1 MVFMSST
8 YSCGNF
14 PRVFPWKRLVW
25 LVFITLY
32 AALFFYNSL
41 LSVSGRWLIYLYT
54 LILILWLDTEYFERR
69 LFFQSGLIPLE
80 IYDHTVF
87 LMLLR
92 TGLALCFY
100 ASFITGLST
109 VIWWRRFQIGLYP
122 LTTLAAIALLAA
134 AVILRRRFHQQ
145 PPDQPGAVFHFHHS
159 VSLILLS
166 LALGY
171 DSYLALALVVA
182 AGLPMVYLQAV
193 QEKKVRS
200 EFLQFTARNDRP
212 KSRNHAEDC
221 SHWERFLET
230 RSPRRKQ

>member
-1 MVFMSST
+1 MYST

-14 PRVFPWKRLVW
+14 PRVFPWKRLAW
-25 LVFITLY
+25 LVFITIY

-54 LILILWLDTEYFERR
+54 LALILWLDTEYFERH

-80 IYDHTVF
+80 LYDRTF
-87 LMLLR
+87 FMLLLR

-100 ASFITGLST
+100 ASFIIGLAT
-109 VIWWRRFQIGLYP
+109 VIWWTRFQIGLYP
-122 LTTLAAIALLAA
+122 LTTIAAIILLTA
-134 AVILRRRFHQQ
+134 AVVLRCRFHRQ
-145 PPDQPGAVFHFHHS
+145 PPDNPGAVFPFHHS

-171 DSYLALALVVA
+171 DSYLVLALVVA
-182 AGLPMVYLQAV
+182 AGLPMVYLQAA
-193 QEKKVRS
+193 QENKVLS
-200 EFLQFTARNDRP
+200 EFLRFTARPDRP
-212 KSRNHAEDC
+212 ESLNRAEYC
-221 SHWERFLET
+221 SCWERFLET